1 MYSKVI
7 IILGIGKSGTSLLSK
22 ILHKNKQ
29 IKKEIVFNPLEFLKT
44 KKKININTYDF
55 YENIELKNINK
66 NILQKEK
73 KNILNHNVLKL
84 NKNLEDLI
92 EKKNFRSNIKF
103 LFLKKK
109 EIIFKDPR
117 TLINFEF
124 WDKNILYK
132 DFICIFRNP
141 YDFCGRYL
149 RIFII
154 KKKKNI
160 NYKSKFILSLK
171 RQIIYEFRKVTLI
184 FQLLRSWYLY
194 NNKILKLLEKKK
206 IKFIVCYEDL
216 YLLKPYV
223 NVKINKVKK
232 SPKNFYIL
240 LGKLYCKFLV
250 GDIDKL
256 YFKLLSWSKKN
267 KITKILNI

>member
-7 IILGIGKSGTSLLSK
+7 VILGIGKSGTSLLSK
-22 ILHKNKQ
+22 ILHENKKVKKNV
-29 IKKEIVFNPLEFLKT
+29 VFNPLEFLKT
-44 KKKININTYDF
+44 KKKINLSTYDF

-66 NILQKEK
+66 KILKKEE

-84 NKNLEDLI
+84 NQNLEDLI
-92 EKKNFRSNIKF
+92 EKKNFHSNIKF

-109 EIIFKDPR
+109 RIIFKDPR

-132 DFICIFRNP
+132 DYICIFRNP

-149 RIFII
+149 RIFP
-154 KKKKNI
+154 KKRKKNI

-171 RQIIYEFRKVTLI
+171 REIIYKFNEIILTL
-184 FQLLRSWYLY
+184 QLLRSWYLY
-194 NNKILKLLEKKK
+194 NNKILDLLYNRKV
-206 IKFIVCYEDL
+206 KFLVRYEDL
-216 YLLKPYV
+216 NLLKPYV
-223 NVKINKVKK
+223 NFKINKVYK
-232 SPKNFYIL
+232 SPKNLSFL

-256 YFKLLSWSKKN
+256 HYKLLSWSKKKN
-267 KITKILNI
+267 IKKILKI